1 MRIFLQGCT
10 QFAGASIQT
19 SFYNRGLDRHI
30 GGQLGGYSCQGWCG
44 QFAPEEAARN
54 IRCTE
59 QHCGLNGIFQQA
71 EKSEKTKNFIPFK
84 GYIFFAG

>member
-19 SFYNRGLDRHI
+19 SFYKRGLDRHI
-30 GGQLGGYSCQGWCG
+30 GGQLGGYSCQGWCEK
-44 QFAPEEAARN
+44 FDPEEAARY
-54 IRCTE
+54 IRGTE

-71 EKSEKTKNFIPFK
+71 EETEKTKNVIPVK

>member
-19 SFYNRGLDRHI
+19 SFYKRGLDRHI
-30 GGQLGGYSCQGWCG
+30 GGKLGGYSCQGWCG
-44 QFAPEEAARN
+44 QEATRY
-54 IRCTE
+54 IRGNE
-59 QHCGLNGIFQQA
+59 QHCGLDGIFQQA
-71 EKSEKTKNFIPFK
+71 EETEKTKNVIPVK

>member
-19 SFYNRGLDRHI
+19 SFYKRGLDRHI
-30 GGQLGGYSCQGWCG
+30 GGQLGGYSQCWFG
-44 QFAPEEAARN
+44 QFAPEEAARY
-54 IRCTE
+54 IRGTE

-71 EKSEKTKNFIPFK
+71 EETEKTENFIPVK
-84 GYIFFAG
+84 GYILFAG